1 MNIFS
6 HIGIGRAVYTVI
18 RRENGIQLDRRRF
31 IRGNYIPDI
40 SKKHGSIRHFK
51 QTAQDTIVDEINK
64 LIKMNPDN
72 EEEAENFSLRL
83 GIVCHYLA
91 DFFCYAH
98 RPDFEGGSFSHM
110 LYELKLCFYSTRK
123 AHQLRKS
130 CINNCL
136 ECSNYEDCEKIA
148 KVIDE
153 KYRQYSYLKPRKEN
167 DMQFVMDVCT
177 TICGLAGKN
186 KRIFAS

>member
-64 LIKMNPDN
+64 LIKMNPDKIRY
-72 EEEAENFSLRL
+72 SMPLSCR
-83 GIVCHYLA
+83 
-91 DFFCYAH
+91 FF
-98 RPDFEGGSFSHM
+98 
-110 LYELKLCFYSTRK
+110 LLCPSSGF
-123 AHQLRKS
+123 
-130 CINNCL
+130 
-136 ECSNYEDCEKIA
+136 
-148 KVIDE
+148 
-153 KYRQYSYLKPRKEN
+153 
-167 DMQFVMDVCT
+167 
-177 TICGLAGKN
+177 
-186 KRIFAS
+186 